1 MSFSSNIL
9 FSCILLF
16 SFEKYGLYAFQN
28 GFELQSALSFS
39 KYDNLAS
46 SFRFEQQVL
55 LSLKLD
61 NVTRTFWLICLVF
74 ETWSDHYLL
83 TKENICFSGTE
94 RCKLMQ
100 LTIFLFWGFFKK
112 SIICRLGGIL
122 QTIKPSW
129 RYAWFDKYHQATCP
143 ASLNRL
149 CSYTNRL
156 LEKDSSNFVSA
167 MHKISLISIYR
178 KSESSNLFLM
188 ELIFRYE
195 NITLL
200 RWECCNR
207 LKVKLIFSLYSW
219 LVVDVSI
226 RGPIYLLN
234 MLSTRS

>member
-39 KYDNLAS
+39 KYHNLAYL
-46 SFRFEQQVL
+46 FRFEQQVL

-122 QTIKPSW
+122 KPLNLLEGMRDLTNTIKPLVQYLW
-129 RYAWFDKYHQATCP
+129 TDYALIQTDYWKKVHLISFLLCTKYH
-143 ASLNRL
+143 
-149 CSYTNRL
+149 
-156 LEKDSSNFVSA
+156 
-167 MHKISLISIYR
+167 
-178 KSESSNLFLM
+178 
-188 ELIFRYE
+188 
-195 NITLL
+195 
-200 RWECCNR
+200 
-207 LKVKLIFSLYSW
+207 
-219 LVVDVSI
+219 
-226 RGPIYLLN
+226 
-234 MLSTRS
+234 